1 MLRDSKE
8 TVSWWNADACGQ
20 GTTVATVSLGFR
32 EERRC
37 AREGTMGEGTEDPGP
52 VKVGSI
58 DHVALAVPDL
68 DSAISFF
75 LENFSAEVSEAV
87 TLAEQSVRIAFVR
100 LANADI
106 ELMEPLSRDSP
117 VGRFLDRNP
126 EGGLHH
132 ICLATDDA
140 SSAHAAS
147 AARGL
152 RPLNIPTPGYHGRP
166 LFFLHPKST
175 LGTLVEIEESEQ
187 ETEDA

>member
-1 MLRDSKE
+1 
-8 TVSWWNADACGQ
+8 
-20 GTTVATVSLGFR
+20 
-32 EERRC
+32 
-37 AREGTMGEGTEDPGP
+37 MGEGTEDSGP

-75 LENFSAEVSEAV
+75 RESFAAKVSEPV

-106 ELMEPLSRDSP
+106 ELMEPLSRESP

-126 EGGLHH
+126 DGGLHH

-140 SSAHAAS
+140 SSAHAS
-147 AARGL
+147 SVARGL
-152 RPLNIPTPGYHGRP
+152 RPLNRPRPGYHGRP
-166 LFFLHPKST
+166 LFFLHPKAA
-175 LGTLVEIEESEQ
+175 LGTLVEIEE
-187 ETEDA
+187 TERKSQDA